1 MEARLNECPCSGK
14 NMNYFLG
21 PWVLLVILE
30 NEGVH
35 GFEIRKILE
44 DWLKGQSISFNLSG
58 IYRHLKAFE
67 ERGVVRSEWDVSNR
81 GPAKKRYF
89 LTETGRECL
98 LRWID
103 TLAIQ
108 GRLISDFIKKVSEL
122 NTDLLT
128 GRPHG

>member
-58 IYRHLKAFE
+58 IYRHRKAFE
-67 ERGVVRSEWDVSNR
+67 ERGVVRSEWDLSDR

>member
-30 NEGVH
+30 NKGVH

-44 DWLKGQSISFNLSG
+44 DWLRDQSISFNLSG

-67 ERGVVRSEWDVSNR
+67 ERGVVRSKWDVSDR

-103 TLAIQ
+103 TLVFQ
-108 GRLISDFIKKVSEL
+108 GRLINDFIKKVSEL

>member
-30 NEGVH
+30 NKGVH

-44 DWLKGQSISFNLSG
+44 DWLRDQSISFNLSG

-103 TLAIQ
+103 TLVFQ
-108 GRLISDFIKKVSEL
+108 GRLIGNFIKKVSEL

-128 GRPHG
+128 ERPHG